1 MFKREWKSSINRVVS
16 PVPGSVPDSPQRGT
30 NSPDMS
36 KPLPLTPLNASVVL
50 ICYPT
55 NMDEFSGK
63 PRKYINADMMTLDL
77 TAF

>member
-1 MFKREWKSSINRVVS
+1 
-16 PVPGSVPDSPQRGT
+16 
-30 NSPDMS
+30 MS

-55 NMDEFSGK
+55 DMDEFSGK